1 MVCLISIKRLADT
14 ATHKEEIK
22 MKKNKK
28 QDLRDRINGM
38 NKGKD
43 SEMVAVQS
51 WIDLVNRLKVL
62 GGLFIGVI
70 IFFTVTGMFEASFES
85 ISILIL
91 LTLILYLPF
100 RISFSINAAFST
112 RVIIGLVLFFLMLG
126 ISDLNNALFLL
137 IALGAVVIDI
147 GLPLVQYFSA
157 TERKRQ

>member
-1 MVCLISIKRLADT
+1 
-14 ATHKEEIK
+14 

-38 NKGKD
+38 NKGKE

-51 WIDLVNRLKVL
+51 WTDLVNRLKVL

-112 RVIIGLVLFFLMLG
+112 RVVIGLVLFFLMLG

>member
-1 MVCLISIKRLADT
+1 
-14 ATHKEEIK
+14 

-28 QDLRDRINGM
+28 QDLRNRINGM

-51 WIDLVNRLKVL
+51 WTDLVNRLKVL

-147 GLPLVQYFSA
+147 GLPLAQYFSA

>member
-1 MVCLISIKRLADT
+1 
-14 ATHKEEIK
+14 

-28 QDLRDRINGM
+28 QDLRNRINGM

-43 SEMVAVQS
+43 SEMVAVLS
-51 WIDLVNRLKVL
+51 WTDLVNRLKVL

-112 RVIIGLVLFFLMLG
+112 RVIIGLVIFFLMLG
-126 ISDLNNALFLL
+126 IADLNNLLFLV
-137 IALGAVVIDI
+137 IAFGAVVIDI
-147 GLPLVQYFSA
+147 GLPLAQYFSA

>member
-1 MVCLISIKRLADT
+1 
-14 ATHKEEIK
+14 

-51 WIDLVNRLKVL
+51 WTDLVNRLKVL

-147 GLPLVQYFSA
+147 GLPLAQYFSA

>member
-1 MVCLISIKRLADT
+1 
-14 ATHKEEIK
+14 

-112 RVIIGLVLFFLMLG
+112 RVIIGLVIFFLMLG
-126 ISDLNNALFLL
+126 IADLNNLLFLV
-137 IALGAVVIDI
+137 IAFGAVVIDI
-147 GLPLVQYFSA
+147 GLPLAQYFSA